1 MTKKI
6 DVDDATAVRAAE
18 LVALLSNPADY
29 QRWLAEMRGVIA
41 SADAKLAAANEAAVK
56 SVNAKKLFA
65 DATKML
71 GAQQAREQEL
81 KNREADLRER
91 EEKLAAQIRA
101 ADAEHVR
108 QKADLTARA
117 KLLDQRAE
125 HLEGA
130 RKIMRNGI
138 QRLRDEW
145 AALKKVGQ
153 DIEALHTLH

>member
-81 KNREADLRER
+81 KNNLRER